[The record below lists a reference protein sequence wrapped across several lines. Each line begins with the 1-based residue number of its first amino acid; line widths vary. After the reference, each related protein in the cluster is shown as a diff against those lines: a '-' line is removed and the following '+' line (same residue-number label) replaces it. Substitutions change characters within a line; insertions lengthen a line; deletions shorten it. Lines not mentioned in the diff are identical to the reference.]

1 MRVAA
6 FTFLFV
12 SFVSFVAQA
21 VAAQALA
28 EIQQWFEAGQYQQ
41 IVDAVPEPEDPRT
54 QYLAGLSY
62 EKLDRAG
69 DARRVFDSLMARPD
83 SDPWAHIG
91 SSAASLLDATMTAEA
106 ERAARRAIEL
116 DSGLSMAH
124 YQLGLVH
131 GRQKDYERAVTA
143 FDAAINAEPRF
154 AYAHYYAGLSY
165 YQIDRT
171 DKMASAFE
179 YFLTLAPGAP
189 ERGQVASIMRTL
201 RGR

>member
-1 MRVAA
+1 MRVEAL
-6 FTFLFV
+6 TFL
-12 SFVSFVAQA
+12 FVSFVAQA
-21 VAAQALA
+21 VAAQAPA
-28 EIQQWFEAGQYQQ
+28 EIQRWFEAGQYQQ

-62 EKLDRAG
+62 EKLDRPG

-116 DSGLSMAH
+116 GSGLSMAH